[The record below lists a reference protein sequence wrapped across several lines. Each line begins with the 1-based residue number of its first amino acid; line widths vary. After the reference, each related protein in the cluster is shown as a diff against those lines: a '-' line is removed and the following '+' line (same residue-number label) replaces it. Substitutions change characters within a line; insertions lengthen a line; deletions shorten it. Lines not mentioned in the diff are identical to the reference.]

1 MGKPSRQLKRGAKP
15 KTKPGRESPQLKR
28 LRTRVRNLESKLSDS
43 VPKQDLEA
51 LKGILESQL
60 SELQGELA
68 RSVPK
73 SDADSL
79 SARIRELEGVLGESV
94 PRLELEEASRK
105 MRGLEARNQTLE
117 VGNEELE
124 SQVRELKSRVQGLE
138 LKESSQT
145 KEIEGLKRRVT
156 EVDTRAKEKTE
167 NIMAV
172 TKRARYTRE
181 DRGYWMGDEDWRE
194 LRGLIAPLSGED
206 AKEHKFQVS
215 GKCAGCGMT
224 ELDFQQA
231 LSILDAWPEDS
242 EKKERIAELKTCK
255 NDRLAK
261 SSERKSLLSKQEP

>member
-1 MGKPSRQLKRGAKP
+1 MGKPSKRLKRGAKP
-15 KTKPGRESPQLKR
+15 KMTPRREPPQLKW

-51 LKGILESQL
+51 LKGSLEGKL

-79 SARIRELEGVLGESV
+79 NAQIKELEGLLAESV
-94 PRLELEEASRK
+94 PRLQLEEASRK
-105 MRGLEARNQTLE
+105 VDELETTKKALEA
-117 VGNEELE
+117 GNEELE
-124 SQVRELKSRVQGLE
+124 SQVTELKSRLQGLE
-138 LKESSQT
+138 LRESSQA
-145 KEIEGLKRRVT
+145 KEIEALKGRIT
-156 EVDTRAKEKTE
+156 EADAGAKETIE
-167 NIMAV
+167 NIEAV
-172 TKRARYTRE
+172 TKRARYKKE
-181 DRGYWMGDEDWRE
+181 DRGYWMRNEDWQE
-194 LRGLIAPLSGED
+194 LRGLISPLSGEE
-206 AKEHKFQVS
+206 AKEHKFEVS

-224 ELDFQQA
+224 ERDFQQA

-261 SSERKSLLSKQEP
+261 SAER